1 MHVPGA
7 SYIMNLLNTYKTFKD
22 YSTPGLAQKD
32 IGRLKDEIWRPL
44 RCTTDMSFLE
54 IGCGT
59 GHCLAFLQ
67 YMQVNE
73 FLGIDQD
80 AELQSVIPASLA
92 KNFKTMDVWKLFEVG
107 AEIKTFDRVIMLD
120 VFEHFTV
127 EEGSRLLE
135 ELKRRLKPGGA
146 VLLRMPNASSPLGL
160 QYQFGDLTHKTA
172 YSPGNIRQLAIAAG
186 YKCTECYPHRQGS
199 PMRRFLDPILQRVIN
214 RLVMTPLEIWSANFY
229 AILEPEDEAQR

>member
-1 MHVPGA
+1 MT
-7 SYIMNLLNTYKTFKD
+7 LLNSYKTFKD
-22 YSTPGLAQKD
+22 YSTPGLTQKD
-32 IGRLKDEIWRPL
+32 IERLKDEVWRPL

-80 AELQSVIPASLA
+80 AELQRVVPESLA
-92 KNFKTMDVWKLFEVG
+92 GNFKTMDIWSFFEVG
-107 AEIKTFDRVIMLD
+107 AKKMTLDRVIMLD